1 MTDGESADATAVDVA
16 AVDAAATVTAP
27 PKQSATEVCAA
38 QLDAI
43 GWGCFSSE
51 LLLLAGLGWISDG
64 AEAAVLSYMLP
75 ALGTQYSLDEERL
88 GQLSSLLSL
97 AQAVGADSGAASP
110 TWQGGGRPSS
120 ARSASRRCSGSR
132 RRGRRAAGV
141 PPRCARRRALQ

>member
-16 AVDAAATVTAP
+16 AVDAAATATAP

-97 AQAVGADSGAASP
+97 AQAVGA
-110 TWQGGGRPSS
+110 TFWGRL
-120 ARSASRRCSGSR
+120 ADVA
-132 RRGRRAAGV
+132 GRRPAFLGGNGIQGDDTPFYAKIKFWRGAGGIS
-141 PPRCARRRALQ
+141 